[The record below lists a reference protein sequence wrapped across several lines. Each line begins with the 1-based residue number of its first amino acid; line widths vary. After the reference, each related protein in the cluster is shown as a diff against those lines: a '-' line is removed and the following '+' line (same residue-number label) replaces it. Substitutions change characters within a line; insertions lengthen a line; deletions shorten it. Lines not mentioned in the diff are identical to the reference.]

1 MHTHPTPATIKGAL
15 YMEVVRY
22 NTDNP
27 DSPMPI
33 DIFNL
38 INVAIRTANEEHEAL
53 KASMEIE
60 NA

>member
-27 DSPMPI
+27 DSPMPV

-38 INVAIRTANEEHEAL
+38 INVAIRTANEQHAAL